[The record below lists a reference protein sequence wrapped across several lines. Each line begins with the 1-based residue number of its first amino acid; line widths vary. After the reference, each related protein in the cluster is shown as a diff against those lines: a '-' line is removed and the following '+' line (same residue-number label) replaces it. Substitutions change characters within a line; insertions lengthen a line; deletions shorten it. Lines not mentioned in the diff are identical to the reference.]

1 MGDRVTN
8 PDRHRVTVQE
18 AARQLGVSEQAIRK
32 RVKRGTLEHDK
43 EPGGRVYVYLD
54 EVTNPSTTP
63 DSTPLIS
70 QMQAHIETLER
81 QLEEANA
88 ANRENRRIIAALT
101 SRIPEL
107 EAPDASREPQ
117 NQAERAEPQSDRG
130 TPPEEPERGTERRPW
145 WKRVFG
151 G

>member
-43 EPGGRVYVYLD
+43 EPDGRVYVYLD
-54 EVTNPSTTP
+54 EVTNPSATP

-70 QMQAHIETLER
+70 QMQARIESLER

-88 ANRENRRIIAALT
+88 ANQEHRRIIIALT
-101 SRIPEL
+101 SRIPQI
-107 EAPDASREPQ
+107 EAPQEPQ
-117 NQAERAEPQSDRG
+117 EKAESAGSRSDRVE
-130 TPPEEPERGTERRPW
+130 TPPEPEKATERPW
-145 WKRVFG
+145 WRRLFG
-151 G
+151 R

>member
-8 PDRHRVTVQE
+8 LDRHRVTVQE

-43 EPGGRVYVYLD
+43 DPDGRVYVYLD

-63 DSTPLIS
+63 DNTLLIS
-70 QMQAHIETLER
+70 QMQARIESLER

-88 ANRENRRIIAALT
+88 ANQEHRRIIIALT
-101 SRIPEL
+101 SRIPQL
-107 EAPDASREPQ
+107 EAPQ
-117 NQAERAEPQSDRG
+117 EPQSAAEGQGEGDV
-130 TPPEEPERGTERRPW
+130 PQEPERSPRPW
-145 WKRVFG
+145 WRRVFG